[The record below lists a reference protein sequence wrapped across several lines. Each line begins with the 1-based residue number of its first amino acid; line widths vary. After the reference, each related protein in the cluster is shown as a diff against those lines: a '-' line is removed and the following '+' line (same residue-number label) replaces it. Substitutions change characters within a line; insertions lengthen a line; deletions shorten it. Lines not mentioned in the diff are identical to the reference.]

1 MVYVSEPGGILRR
14 GRVSRY
20 VYQNQGV
27 LSQWEMVR
35 YVFMILGVYSAK
47 DEVVRSSEPM
57 GEAACVSEPEKYS
70 KKRGIF
76 Y

>member
-1 MVYVSEPGGILRR
+1 
-14 GRVSRY
+14 
-20 VYQNQGV
+20 
-27 LSQWEMVR
+27 MVR

-57 GEAACVSEPEKYS
+57 GEEACVSEPEKYS